1 MNPFWKVA
9 HRGWHKA
16 HVENTL
22 EAFRAAYAA
31 GCDMVEFDVQLTRDG
46 VPVVFHD
53 DDCLRLTGTRA
64 FIYDLDWK
72 AVQALTMPAR
82 PQTHPKATGAP
93 EARAGGGK
101 AGGQGRLEYKIPS
114 LEQFLNEFGSKPFYL
129 ELKIP
134 AAVSGNS
141 AYVELLG
148 DACARLV
155 KAGGPHPD
163 TFLGSFHAGILGHLA
178 REKAFPILAGI
189 FEDYQRFDEVYSGRD
204 AETAAAIRYFS
215 VSWDLFRTHVH
226 EWTMASQ
233 RSPRRT
239 APARPGIPVRK
250 PMGVPGPDL
259 FLVWD
264 VKDESEFRAALSH
277 GVRGLVADDVETMI
291 KL

>member
-53 DDCLRLTGTRA
+53 DDCQRLAGARA
-64 FIYDLDWK
+64 YIYDLDWK

-82 PQTHPKATGAP
+82 RRSQEKAPAGLKT
-93 EARAGGGK
+93 GGGP
-101 AGGQGRLEYKIPS
+101 GEYKIPS
-114 LEQFLNEFGSKPFYL
+114 LEQFLAEFGSKPFYL

-134 AAVSGNS
+134 SAVAGNS

-148 DACARLV
+148 DTCSRMVNAA
-155 KAGGPHPD
+155 GPHPD
-163 TFLGSFHAGILGHLA
+163 TFLGSFHGGILGYLA
-178 REKAFPILAGI
+178 REKAFPALAGI
-189 FEDYQRFDEVYSGRD
+189 FEDYRRFEEVYSGRD

-226 EWTMASQ
+226 EWTIASQ
-233 RSPRRT
+233 RASRRPHPA
-239 APARPGIPVRK
+239 APGVAVRK
-250 PMGVPGPDL
+250 PMGVPGPDQ

-277 GVRGLVADDVETMI
+277 GVRGLVADDVEAMV